1 MQMDE
6 LEDILGPEYNKE
18 PEVVNNIT
26 EKESSESVDEI
37 FNNPEKPVE
46 GDDSIITD
54 LLNAKGI
61 ENGEVTI
68 LDENNVETKVKFD
81 SLSREEKM
89 SILNPEVDYQD
100 NDLDDYEIDFI
111 NQLRE
116 ENLTVDEFLENYKKS
131 ILEEVGNQQ
140 SVKNYDID
148 AYDDQELFII
158 DLKNKYDLSDEELL
172 KELNKELEDEPLFKK
187 KVDALRTEYK
197 QLEDQYN
204 AAQQSEFE
212 KKQEEDYNKFSNT
225 MLDVA
230 INTPEFYGIELEEDE
245 QNEVLSSLL
254 DLDENGASEFSKALD
269 DPQKLYEAAWFLR
282 YGKESF
288 DVLKNAYE
296 TEINRLKNSDNKK
309 PQAVHADRNSNY
321 NSNNIKS
328 IHDLT

>member
-1 MQMDE
+1 MDE